1 MLRRLN
7 PLRILGNRVSV
18 PVRGY
23 VETNQAKHVHDRR
36 HVSVPVRGYVE
47 TMDNEMKLDKMFV
60 SVPARGYV
68 ETERS
73 DFMFNVRMGFRPR
86 EGVC

>member
-1 MLRRLN
+1 MLRRRAAGLLL
-7 PLRILGNRVSV
+7 PAGVSV
-18 PVRGY
+18 PARGY